1 MKGMDADN
9 FKTTQ
14 WNLVR
19 AASDQGALEAL
30 IRIYWKP
37 LYFYVRHHGHDHE
50 GAKDVVQSFLMD
62 LMERGAILKAD
73 PARGRFRTFLRAA
86 LANFLKDWSKTA
98 GRQKR
103 RPGRHVLSLDFKRGE
118 TDYKVQVAKGETP
131 ERVLNRAWARSLW
144 DDSLADLKGEV
155 AHLEAF
161 RLYLG
166 NVDYPEIAK
175 KTGLSDS
182 AAKVAVHR
190 MKQQLRDIITARIRE
205 TVGSEDELQSELAEF
220 RSLLS

>member
-1 MKGMDADN
+1 VESAD

-19 AASDQGALEAL
+19 AANDGDALEAL

-37 LYFYVRHHGHDHE
+37 LYFFVRHHGHDTE
-50 GAKDVVQSFLMD
+50 SAKDVVQAFLMD
-62 LMERGAILKAD
+62 LMERGAIPRAD

-86 LANFLKDWSKTA
+86 MMNFLKDWSKTA
-98 GRQKR
+98 ARQKR
-103 RPGRHVLSLDFKRGE
+103 RPGRRLLSLDFRRGE
-118 TDYKVQVAKGETP
+118 TDYHLQVTGGETP

-144 DDSLADLKGEV
+144 EDALSQLVGEK

-161 RLYLG
+161 DLYLKDA
-166 NVDYPEIAK
+166 DYPVIAQ
-175 KTGLSDS
+175 KTGLSEA

-190 MKQQLRDIITARIRE
+190 MKAQLRDLITRRIRE
-205 TVGSEDELQSELAEF
+205 TVTSREDLQAELAEF
-220 RSLLS
+220 KSLLS

>member
-1 MKGMDADN
+1 MDPAN

-19 AASDQGALEAL
+19 AASDTDALEAL

-37 LYFYVRHHGHDHE
+37 LYFFVRHHGHDGE
-50 GAKDVVQSFLMD
+50 TAKDVVQAFLMD
-62 LMERGAILKAD
+62 LMERGAIPKAD

-86 LANFLKDWSKTA
+86 LLNFLRDRSKNA
-98 GRQKR
+98 ARQKR
-103 RPGRHVLSLDFKRGE
+103 RPGRRLLSLDFKRGE
-118 TDYKVQVAKGETP
+118 TDYHLQVAGGDSP

-144 DDSLADLKGEV
+144 EDALSQLKGEQ

-161 RLYLG
+161 DLYLKEAG
-166 NVDYPEIAK
+166 YPAIAA
-175 KTGLSDS
+175 KTGLSEA

-190 MKQQLRDIITARIRE
+190 LKAQLRELITSRIRE
-205 TVGSEDELQSELAEF
+205 TVTSEEDLKAELAEF